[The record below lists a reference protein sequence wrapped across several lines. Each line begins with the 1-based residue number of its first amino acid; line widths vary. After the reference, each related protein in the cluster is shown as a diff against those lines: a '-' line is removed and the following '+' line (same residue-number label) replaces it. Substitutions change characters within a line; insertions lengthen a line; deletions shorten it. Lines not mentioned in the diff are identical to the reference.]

1 MYTFKYDMIYYD
13 FFFRVFIFKVYL
25 ERIKIEM
32 DKEVLVKKMVFLIF
46 GFLGRYIYFVMIY
59 IRIYYFFVL

>member
-1 MYTFKYDMIYYD
+1 MIYYD

>member
-1 MYTFKYDMIYYD
+1 MYTYEYDMIYYD

-46 GFLGRYIYFVMIY
+46 GFLGRYIYFVY
-59 IRIYYFFVL
+59 IRIYNFFVL